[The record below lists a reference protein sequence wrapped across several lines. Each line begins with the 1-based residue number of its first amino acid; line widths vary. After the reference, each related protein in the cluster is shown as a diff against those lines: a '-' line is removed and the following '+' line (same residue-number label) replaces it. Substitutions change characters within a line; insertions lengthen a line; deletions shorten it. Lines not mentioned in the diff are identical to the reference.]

1 MRLFLPEQELNQNP
15 MNLPFALCMG
25 PQRAGTTW
33 VDRYL
38 RSRGDICLP
47 EEVKEVFFF
56 DRNYDRGLDF
66 YFGHFNVQE
75 KQVLAMEITATSFD
89 HPAAPERVFKT
100 FGSNVRFICPLRH
113 PVVRSY
119 SLYLHY
125 LRYGIV
131 SGTLQDAV
139 KQVPQILESS
149 YYEENLKRWYKY
161 YDPEN
166 IVFIFQEELETDQLS
181 FVKKL
186 CKGLTIPFV
195 EPEEEVQGRYNI
207 TTYSK
212 FGPLA
217 RFAQNTADFLRE
229 NRLYFMINFAKN
241 MGVKRLIFGAERP
254 DANKKNIPL
263 EDKIWLF
270 DQIGD
275 EVEKFE
281 KLVGYKVDHWHE
293 IEKNKNNEE

>member
-1 MRLFLPEQELNQNP
+1 MK
-15 MNLPFALCMG
+15 LPFALCMG

-38 RSRGDICLP
+38 RSRGDVCLP
-47 EEVKEVFFF
+47 GEVKEVFFF

-66 YFGHFNVQE
+66 YFSHFEENDQHA
-75 KQVLAMEITATSFD
+75 LGMEITATSFD

-100 FGSNVRFICPLRH
+100 FGPSVRLICLLRH

-131 SGTLQDAV
+131 SGSLQEAV

-149 YYEENLKRWYKY
+149 HYEDNLKRWYKY
-161 YDPEN
+161 YEPSD
-166 IVFIFQEELETDQLS
+166 ITFIYQEELESNQMS

-186 CKGLTIPFV
+186 CLGLKIPFA

-217 RFAQNTADFLRE
+217 RLAQNTADFLRE
-229 NRLYFMINFAKN
+229 NRLYFIINVAKS
-241 MGVKRLIFGAERP
+241 MGIKRLIFGAERP

-275 EVEKFE
+275 EVQKFE
-281 KLVGYKVDHWHE
+281 KLIGKTVPYWRE
-293 IEKNKNNEE
+293 IEKNKNNA

>member
-1 MRLFLPEQELNQNP
+1 
-15 MNLPFALCMG
+15 MG

-33 VDRYL
+33 IDRYL

-47 EEVKEVFFF
+47 EQVKEVFFF

-66 YFGHFNVQE
+66 YKSHFVPKDE
-75 KQVLAMEITATSFD
+75 HILGMEITATSFD
-89 HPAAPERVFKT
+89 CPEAPLRIFET
-100 FGSNVRFICPLRH
+100 FGKEVRLICPLRH

-131 SGTLQDAV
+131 NGSLKEAV
-139 KQVPQILESS
+139 QQMPQILESS
-149 YYEENLKRWYKY
+149 HYALHLKRWYQYFDAK
-161 YDPEN
+161 N
-166 IVFIFQEELETDQLS
+166 ITFMFQEELESNQRE
-181 FVKKL
+181 FVKKVCL
-186 CKGLTIPFV
+186 GLGIDFCS
-195 EPEEEVQGRYNI
+195 PEEEVQGRYNI

-229 NRLYFMINFAKN
+229 NRLYFVINLAKN
-241 MGVKRLIFGAERP
+241 LGVKRIIFGKERP

-263 EDKIWLF
+263 EDKVWLF
-270 DQIGD
+270 DQLGD
-275 EVEKFE
+275 EVDKFE
-281 KLVGYKVDHWHE
+281 TLIGYKVSHWHE
-293 IEKNKNNEE
+293 IEKNKNNDR